1 MKILI
6 VEDEP
11 PIAAY
16 IERCTRALLKPATCR
31 IDTVHTLEEA
41 RAHLRSEPVDLCL
54 LDLNL
59 SGANGYDLL
68 QEAMALP
75 PQVIIVSAHAEQA
88 ITAFDYGVIDF
99 VPKPFTPE
107 RLQKAFRRYRQ
118 KKPGPPHTKYLVY
131 RLGYENRLL
140 AIAEIA
146 YFKATRIFVE
156 AHLRD
161 GRRVL
166 LEKHL
171 NQLERIL
178 PDSFIRIHRSYIVQI
193 DQIDHF
199 RPEPGARQCMHLK
212 DGTVLPISRYR
223 YKALRQLFKR

>member
-1 MKILI
+1 VKILI

-16 IERCTRALLKPATCR
+16 LERCTRALLQPAACR
-31 IDTVHTLEEA
+31 IAKVHTLEEA
-41 RAHLRSEPVDLCL
+41 KAHLRGEPVDLCL

-59 SGANGYDLL
+59 SGASGYDLL

-75 PQVIIVSAHAEQA
+75 LQVIIVSAHTEQA

-99 VPKPFTPE
+99 VPKPFTAE
-107 RLQKAFRRYRQ
+107 RLQKAFQRYRQ
-118 KKPGPPHTKYLVY
+118 KKQAAPRTKYLVY
-131 RLGYENRLL
+131 RLGCENRLL
-140 AIAEIA
+140 AIAAAA

-156 AHLRD
+156 AHLLD

-178 PDSFIRIHRSYIVQI
+178 PDSFVRIHRSYIVQI

-199 RPEPGARQCMHLK
+199 LPEQGTRQRLHLK
-212 DGTVLPISRYR
+212 DGTVLPISRNR